1 MNRLPEDASNGSL
14 NTPSPELDLLL
25 SQLYACEEQL
35 QGWIKL
41 SDRNA
46 LLFAKDLVAALRE
59 ANLGIDD
66 AALQQLQSI
75 LATVARK
82 TM

>member
-1 MNRLPEDASNGSL
+1 MNRLPDDTSNASLS
-14 NTPSPELDLLL
+14 TPSPELDQLL
-25 SQLYACEEQL
+25 SQLYGCEEQL
-35 QGWIKL
+35 QEWIKC

-46 LLFAKDLVAALRE
+46 LLFAKDPVAALRE

-66 AALQQLQSI
+66 AALQQLRSI

-82 TM
+82 LV